1 MNFITVQEAETII
14 KKEVFRMP
22 IIEKPLLEALH
33 YYTAKPIYA
42 PIDVPSFD
50 NSAMDGYAFAY
61 QDYVDKKE
69 IKVRHTIQA
78 GDTRLP
84 ILQSGEAARIFTGAM
99 IPEGAD
105 TVAIQENTKEENG
118 ILHIE
123 EDAFDKGEN
132 IRPKGSQSKKGDLI
146 LPENVLINPGT
157 IGMLAG
163 FGINKIDV
171 FSLPKV
177 GIIITG
183 NELVEAG
190 KPLKEGQIYESNAI
204 TLQSALREQGIE
216 AQPPIRV
223 QDDREATF
231 QSVKK
236 SLETTDVL
244 LITGGISVGK
254 YDFVKESLEKSGVEE
269 LFYKVQQKPGKPLF
283 FGKKENRFVFALP
296 GNPAP
301 VLVCFYRYVLP
312 FLEGLKGNPNPFENK
327 IVARLS
333 DDYDKKNELT
343 NLLKGLLRHDGT
355 VTVLPNQESY
365 KMDAFVQ
372 ANCLVEISGEKRKVV
387 KNEKVVV
394 WKI

>member
-1 MNFITVQEAETII
+1 MNFITIQEAETII
-14 KKEVFRMP
+14 KKEIFQMP
-22 IIEKPLLEALH
+22 TVEKPLSEALH
-33 YYTAKPIYA
+33 YYTAKPVYA
-42 PIDVPSFD
+42 PIDVPPFD

-84 ILQSGEAARIFTGAM
+84 ILQLGEAARIFTGAM

-105 TVAIQENTKEENG
+105 TVVMQENTKEENG

-123 EDAFDKGEN
+123 EPAFDKGQN

-146 LPENVLINPGT
+146 LPENILINPGT

-163 FGINKIDV
+163 FGINKVDV
-171 FSLPKV
+171 FSFPKV

-183 NELVEAG
+183 NELIEAG

-231 QSVKK
+231 QSIKK
-236 SLETTDVL
+236 SLETADVL
-244 LITGGISVGK
+244 LITGGISVGE

-269 LFYKVQQKPGKPLF
+269 LFYKVRQKPGKPLF
-283 FGKKENRFVFALP
+283 FGKKKNRFVFALP

-312 FLEGLKGNPNPFENK
+312 FLEGLKGNPSPFENK
-327 IVARLS
+327 IIARLS
-333 DDYDKKNELT
+333 DDYNKKNELT
-343 NLLKGLLRHDGT
+343 NLLKGLLGRDGT

-387 KNEKVVV
+387 KNEKVIV